1 MDAERLDVFR
11 KLLQNRLAALQQG
24 AGEAIGGLVQER
36 EPLSDAVDMASEESS
51 REFALRMHEH
61 ELALVREI
69 RGALQR
75 LETGDYG
82 LCVACGEE
90 IAEKRLMARPM
101 ATHCIDCKTEA
112 EQKER
117 GTTQRFTQFE

>member
-1 MDAERLDVFR
+1 MFR
-11 KLLQNRLAALQQG
+11 KLLQDRLAALMQG
-24 AGEAIGGLVQER
+24 AGEAIGSLVQER

-61 ELALVREI
+61 EHALVKEI
-69 RGALQR
+69 RAALQR
-75 LETGDYG
+75 LDNGEYG
-82 LCVACGEE
+82 FCVACGEE

-117 GTTQRFTQFE
+117 GTAQRFTSFE

>member
-1 MDAERLDVFR
+1 MEAERLEMFR
-11 KLLQNRLAALQQG
+11 KLLHNRLVALQQG

-36 EPLSDAVDMASEESS
+36 EPLSDAVDIASEESS
-51 REFALRMHEH
+51 REFTLRMHEH
-61 ELALVREI
+61 DLALVKEI
-69 RGALQR
+69 RSALQR
-75 LETGDYG
+75 IDAGDYG